1 MEKEKKIIIIALV
14 ALIMAL
20 AIGIGYMLLNN
31 VEYQT
36 LALSNGTTIDA
47 PKADDA
53 SWKEQG
59 YGIRMYTSASKKT
72 ALTSFNSAENPN
84 LAGAVGLAMAR
95 DALMNGSASV
105 EKYKNYDLRENTVNG
120 THYYMVYISNNQT
133 HDNVFIASENMD
145 ILKHMVDSLKFGN
158 PKEVVNATAASQPTV
173 SNNANTTNNSNKYSE
188 EDMMRAAEFGYLTGY
203 SDGYDNS
210 YYYYDD
216 SGDYDYSDDSYD
228 YSSDSGYSSSS
239 SSSDYYD
246 DYDDSDYS
254 ESSSDEEY

>member
-84 LAGAVGLAMAR
+84 LAGAMGLAMAR

-133 HDNVFIASENMD
+133 HDNVLIASENMD

-216 SGDYDYSDDSYD
+216 YSDYDYSDDSSD

>member
-1 MEKEKKIIIIALV
+1 MEKNQKIIIIALV
-14 ALIMAL
+14 AVIIAL
-20 AIGIGYMLLNN
+20 GAGIGYALLNN

-53 SWKEQG
+53 SWKEQS

-203 SDGYDNS
+203 YDGYDNS

-216 SGDYDYSDDSYD
+216 SGDYDYSDDSSD
-228 YSSDSGYSSSS
+228 YSDYSSSDSGS
-239 SSSDYYD
+239 YD
-246 DYDDSDYS
+246 DYESWDDV
-254 ESSSDEEY
+254 ETTVDEYE

>member
-20 AIGIGYMLLNN
+20 SVGIGYMLLNN

-210 YYYYDD
+210 YYYDD
-216 SGDYDYSDDSYD
+216 SSDYDDYDYSDY
-228 YSSDSGYSSSS
+228 GSSSS
-239 SSSDYYD
+239 YDDEGYD
-246 DYDDSDYS
+246 DYGS
-254 ESSSDEEY
+254 ESNVETTVDEYE

>member
-1 MEKEKKIIIIALV
+1 MEKEKKIIIMALV

-20 AIGIGYMLLNN
+20 SVGIGYMLLNN

-203 SDGYDNS
+203 YDGYDNS

-216 SGDYDYSDDSYD
+216 SGDYDYSDDSSD
-228 YSSDSGYSSSS
+228 YSDYSSSS
-239 SSSDYYD
+239 SSSDSGSYD
-246 DYDDSDYS
+246 DYESWSDV
-254 ESSSDEEY
+254 ETTVDEYE

>member
-1 MEKEKKIIIIALV
+1 
-14 ALIMAL
+14 
-20 AIGIGYMLLNN
+20 MLLNN

-203 SDGYDNS
+203 YDGYDNS

-216 SGDYDYSDDSYD
+216 SGDYDYSDDSSD
-228 YSSDSGYSSSS
+228 YSDYSSSSDSGS
-239 SSSDYYD
+239 YD
-246 DYDDSDYS
+246 DYESWDDV
-254 ESSSDEEY
+254 ETTVDEYE

>member
-20 AIGIGYMLLNN
+20 SVGIGYMLLNN

-173 SNNANTTNNSNKYSE
+173 SNNANTTNNSNKYS
-188 EDMMRAAEFGYLTGY
+188 
-203 SDGYDNS
+203 DGYDNS

-216 SGDYDYSDDSYD
+216 SGDYDYSDDSSD
-228 YSSDSGYSSSS
+228 YSDYSSSSDSGS
-239 SSSDYYD
+239 YD
-246 DYDDSDYS
+246 DYESWDDV
-254 ESSSDEEY
+254 ETTVDEYE

>member
-20 AIGIGYMLLNN
+20 SVGIGYMLLNN

-188 EDMMRAAEFGYLTGY
+188 EDMMRAAELGYFTGY
-203 SDGYDNS
+203 SDGYDDS

-216 SGDYDYSDDSYD
+216 YSDYSDYDDSSD
-228 YSSDSGYSSSS
+228 YSDYSSSSDSGS
-239 SSSDYYD
+239 YD
-246 DYDDSDYS
+246 DYESWDDV
-254 ESSSDEEY
+254 ETTVDEYE